1 MDIRSIAVFG
11 NSSPIYNSN
20 NDVYSLVKK
29 TGFSSFHHK
38 SCTWGESY
46 YNTPI
51 WILELGAPGLTGVL
65 TQEALPVNC
74 LLSLTFADLSH

>member
-20 NDVYSLVKK
+20 NHVHSLVENQVSVPSI
-29 TGFSSFHHK
+29 T
-38 SCTWGESY
+38 CTWGESY

-65 TQEALPVNC
+65 TPEALPVNC